1 MIGKT
6 WGTMRTTHGACG
18 VETRRDGDGA
28 DADGRRAM
36 ALVVEYEM
44 DETRGVRV
52 GGARAYAL
60 ERRRGE
66 GHEGSGGE
74 VTVTELGRCGSE
86 TGTMDGIGAIF
97 EARWSPRSGDFER
110 CAFAGADGYVTV
122 ARVRETESGDGVE
135 FSELGRV
142 HVGGEGLG
150 MATCL
155 DWRADGAMC
164 ASAADGSFRVMREDC
179 SAIQVVETIENAH
192 DLEMWAV
199 AFDLSRQDVVYTGAD
214 DCALKVWDLRD
225 VSRPQMVNRKTHGAG
240 VTCVA
245 PSPRDEHVV
254 ATGSYDDH
262 VRLWD
267 VRRIAS
273 PVSELNVGGG
283 AWRCRWHPRRDALAC
298 AAMGGGAALVDA
310 KSNELEL
317 CFTYSEHE
325 SIVYGADWVCFGDD
339 SEALLTC
346 SFYDKTVKCW
356 TLENV
361 DKD

>member
-1 MIGKT
+1 
-6 WGTMRTTHGACG
+6 MRTTYGACG
-18 VETRRDGDGA
+18 VETRRGA
-28 DADGRRAM
+28 ADDGRRAT

-44 DETRGVRV
+44 DEKRGARV

-60 ERRRGE
+60 ERGK
-66 GHEGSGGE
+66 GNGDE
-74 VTVTELGRCGSE
+74 VTVTELGRCGSGTE
-86 TGTMDGIGAIF
+86 TMNGIGAIF
-97 EARWSPRSGDFER
+97 EARWSPRRDDAER

-122 ARVRETESGDGVE
+122 ARVRETESGGGVE
-135 FSELGRV
+135 FSELGRA

-164 ASAADGSFRVMREDC
+164 ASAADGSFRIMRDD
-179 SAIQVVETIENAH
+179 SGAIQVVETVENAH

-199 AFDLSRQDVVYTGAD
+199 AFDLSREDVVYTGAD
-214 DCALKVWDLRD
+214 DCALKAWDLRD

-245 PSPRDEHVV
+245 PSPRDEHII

-267 VRRIAS
+267 VRRIVS
-273 PVSELNVGGG
+273 PLSELNVGGG

-298 AAMGGGAALVDA
+298 AAMGGGAVLVDA
-310 KSNELEL
+310 ESNELKL
-317 CFTYSEHE
+317 HFTYSEHE
-325 SIVYGADWVCFGDD
+325 SIVYGADWVCFGDE

-356 TLENV
+356 TLEDDV
-361 DKD
+361 K